1 MKLSILICTI
11 GGRERLL
18 NRLLKMLERQ
28 TSKQVEI
35 LIEKDNREMTIGAKR
50 NLLLEQAKGEYVC
63 YIDDDDMV
71 SGDYIPRILKA
82 LETNP
87 DCCGIEGDLI
97 RKDATYRFIHSIQYN
112 SWFRKGGIYYRCPNH
127 LNPVKR
133 ELALLVGFHNKRSRD
148 EDGVYSLQLRPLLK
162 TEVFIKEPIYFY
174 KKDYR

>member
-11 GGRERLL
+11 TGREDLL

-35 LIEKDNREMTIGAKR
+35 LVEKDDKEMTIGTKR
-50 NLLLEQAKGEYVC
+50 NRLLEQAKGEYVC

-87 DCCGIEGDLI
+87 DCCGIEGKI
-97 RKDATYRFIHSIQYN
+97 NRRKNANLFIHSTQYKT
-112 SWFRKGGIYYRCPNH
+112 WFEKDGIYYRCPNH
-127 LNPVKR
+127 LNPVRR
-133 ELALLVGFHNKRSRD
+133 ELALQVKFPNKNHG
-148 EDGVYSLQLRPLLK
+148 EDIDYSYGILPLLK
-162 TEVFIKEPIYFY
+162 NEVYIKEPIYFY
-174 KKDYR
+174 RSR